1 MTELAKEK
9 TCRPGG
15 RAGNSARKAPT
26 GKAKLTMR
34 WRHYRKF
41 RFSQNN
47 FPKGEAQKFTYS
59 IILGY
64 FTLSHLQEQL
74 SACCPEPAVETLKM
88 KSTLDGT
95 SATRLSLEKFASGKQ
110 TVLKK
115 PGYLVQVWG
124 ISWAKKCRQQAGREA
139 AGRALHLLITQRM
152 REVGPGNNCC
162 PKSSHE
168 SHKQINTFTLWEHHP
183 HLKASGCSLVGAL
196 VFCSFWTLAQLQ
208 SFTINNCTLTQ
219 YKILMLIEMEKV
231 QPMTWIGNST
241 TITLILEKKKGF
253 ISP

>member
-1 MTELAKEK
+1 MHNYNQEQAVEPASASGRHQCLSHAHPALMGTMGTLVPGGEGRAGIPNQTAMHRATLLALNRKNMTELAKEK
-9 TCRPGG
+9 TC

-59 IILGY
+59 IILRY

-74 SACCPEPAVETLKM
+74 SVCCPEPAVETLKM

-115 PGYLVQVWG
+115 PG
-124 ISWAKKCRQQAGREA
+124 
-139 AGRALHLLITQRM
+139 
-152 REVGPGNNCC
+152 
-162 PKSSHE
+162 
-168 SHKQINTFTLWEHHP
+168 
-183 HLKASGCSLVGAL
+183 
-196 VFCSFWTLAQLQ
+196 
-208 SFTINNCTLTQ
+208 
-219 YKILMLIEMEKV
+219 
-231 QPMTWIGNST
+231 
-241 TITLILEKKKGF
+241 
-253 ISP
+253 